1 MKECV
6 NCGTVVDEAAWFALD
21 QQVATV
27 TGAPVSVTVREGLIE
42 IFQSRIDDKDKPEAG
57 LCERCFNLL
66 SVAISM
72 KRTSSDALEKFIS
85 TSSNVHVKNLNAPL
99 LYDHLNT
106 EINTKLV
113 LQEGVDWYSV
123 IADIPKNN
131 VICYGSTVA
140 IEYIN
145 SIQDQINQFFSF
157 CSDKAA
163 TRTES
168 EIKETTSLSLD
179 MSGSFSSWKNIQ
191 GTSLDNAS
199 VTSNKSYVESSIV
212 NTQGNQRQGKPDEE
226 TDENV
231 EKSQELEKE
240 DKVDKFDDAKIKTG
254 PNGSAGKKGTDS
266 KPLMTENAD
275 SILPMTKARSK
286 QSKKHVTLDK
296 DSKDKPSQDQD
307 GFGMDAECF
316 LEIHVDENDQENFL
330 RDDDGKLNV
339 KTKKGNMLPDH
350 LSDVS
355 SGELDYEDSPQ
366 YEAEPVSTEDSDADS
381 LPLHKKKSTKENNQ
395 QKICSKKGASQKK
408 ESNPKKLVSIYSEQ
422 YTSQSDNIASSEDEK
437 YSVCENENI
446 VCETEH
452 ELEETVDDITA
463 PVLSIKGINSAIK
476 ALKDG
481 RNTQFADQIVSG
493 TQDKHWIRIEPRTG
507 GSESAEDN
515 LLSNPSDS
523 VEKSVVL
530 DLESLETR
538 VSEKD
543 VPTVIHTDQLESDGT
558 EERTKDQSES
568 DITGERNV
576 HQSESDFTAERITDQ
591 SESGVTDQ
599 RNTEQSKI
607 DVTPEMIT
615 DQSERGVTPEMITD
629 QSEREVTA
637 EMNSDQDGGRNGS
650 LEKRNSR
657 EMSTDLD
664 ERTNSDD
671 IVEDNALNQV
681 DTLPSVSQSRLCRD
695 STETD
700 LVNIDVCSKNIRED
714 SVDIETLRQQMIKSK
729 SDPGIDIE
737 KISRRKYANSDSESI
752 MSPEKEQENLIR
764 SKSAVESYMKIINK
778 MKEKQ
783 TGECSQKSIQ
793 EKSDETHESDK
804 MNVFE
809 SPVLDEYIANNAFE
823 LSNVFSSPM
832 EGGHKSVNNSEKL
845 ARMGRIMENVRA
857 RNYCKSKGERE
868 STPKSGSCK
877 TIPNDYI
884 NITSSNEKRKK
895 QKSKS
900 IEKSSKKNDAKSSKK
915 KINDDFN
922 VKNTDSTKKGN
933 EEINSG
939 IGMIKSPTG
948 AKKCLFSNL
957 GRQFGPDDIY
967 AASTS
972 AITTE
977 QSTTPMS
984 VTNGGT
990 SNGDDIPSEN
1000 ISIATNLFPE
1010 TEVKSEEE
1018 SEYFKSV
1025 QEDIDISS
1033 YISKTKKKKRSKKS
1047 PKTKN
1052 RKSSWNMKVS
1062 IHKKDRSAK
1071 DLRQS
1076 SDSTIITNDII
1087 GVSLADFEI
1096 NEEKP
1101 VLSPQNVGIQ
1111 NELQESPNI
1120 DPPNLNIEQEEESDM
1135 NELSVLTTDILQ
1147 HLQPVVYLERLSE
1160 NILNEYCSR
1169 SSQYSVETDDQTDN
1183 NSGSDRNSFAPSES
1197 SDKNGK
1203 TYPPLNG
1210 SDSED
1215 LSVTD
1220 FEKIEKSKTCTNDK
1234 MVNGKLSLSKQAEDP
1249 EVSETGSHYEA
1260 NMMKKGVTET
1270 RETEKSLM
1278 RNLKDIGDDVAKSS
1292 DIVRSPGRNSK
1303 DKAHSKNTANCK
1315 LTQVHKPDVENVN
1328 DINPAQSKG
1337 KKKILDN
1344 SIQLNRTKV
1353 STNGKEV
1360 MTQRKSHKQKK
1371 PVKTTGSKD
1380 ILQSHAKSSV
1390 TILDKESK
1398 ERSLPEGNTLKEP
1411 GMSDTKSDNMN
1422 NDGDIECI
1430 NDCSINDDEAT
1441 DTEFPDENEEKEV
1454 KTKSSKNT
1462 QSSTCIDYPLQTS
1475 TESTGFQTG
1484 TNGEPNTTEDTT
1496 RQGGSKNLKKTS
1508 EDATRRDKDTSG
1520 CRMMIDKK
1528 DNGTEK
1534 RISENMESDFA
1545 MHGDKT
1551 SGYVETWSVD
1561 TESRKSVEGDVNNKS
1576 LQYAVGNTQR
1586 FELSDLEGN
1595 INTGTSIVENDLKK
1609 SQDEYENEKK
1619 KVSNSDMQT
1628 PKNEKQSDKVR
1639 DLTGF
1644 QSEEHEANANGEVEL
1659 LKENSSG
1666 KALDDNI
1673 VASKKLT
1680 SLEHLSEQVVSATE
1694 VEANGLKLII
1704 NEIEPN
1710 ENRTSFTENEHSI
1723 QIEDSQENEVNIEIQ
1738 SIGENVTINES
1749 DNSLAVIDNFRN
1761 SECSDANTESD
1772 INTED
1777 LDRTQNESSDLFSS
1791 AEDGTIVKI
1800 YTKRPDIFENNLS
1813 DDTDIPKKCEHNENS
1828 DSNTVISMT
1837 ETIQSTAPNLEKFS
1851 EDINSTNNDPPFTKH
1866 SRPNLIS
1873 GFSSG
1878 ISSETENE
1886 NHIEIPEKT
1895 AAEKNNISDTPSG
1908 IVETDPKDTNIF
1920 TCGVCGKKFGD
1931 EFAYHFHSMNKHQTS
1946 SEKDITSNTETRN
1959 KSVSMDTDIATID
1972 TGKVNHGKKGFA
1984 KHNNH
1989 REIKS
1994 NVNWRRKIFERTG
2007 SIGSRKQLEDLET
2020 NENSESDEN
2029 GNLEKR
2035 EYAMPKKFRI
2045 LKSSQWLDQ
2054 HMNTD
2059 GKVSSSGESDIA
2071 ETLSKISPVHKS
2083 YKKGNFNQT
2092 DLIIGYGVMDKVREV
2107 QREIVERSTQS
2118 RRMNRNSLPESSIE
2132 ETTET
2137 TNQST
2142 NSEAQGRIPSKRGR
2156 PRKKKKKR
2164 TGHSTKT
2171 PTKDDSTLSSD
2182 SLKIHPSKDS
2192 RKGYCSKQ
2200 WKSALPTLSD
2210 SSDLPEEMVSPNE
2223 DVWFGNNPMT
2233 TQNILSE
2240 SGLESESSSVSAK
2253 RKKKTSFKGIEYQAM
2268 SVRKSMTGKV
2278 MRRENLKKNPCV
2290 SSSEESCDDGRSLGK
2305 TNSEFDPCHTISKA
2319 PQITDTSSESSVSN
2333 EPCRTK
2339 AGQRSNVGRLHKYS
2353 QKSSGHRETFTN
2365 SEYDLN
2371 QINDFVK
2378 TGTESAEMSQD
2389 PTLAGNISRSN
2400 DQEKTITKKITNETV
2415 DEKHVDFHQTSDKNE
2430 ILEKPKRGKGRQ
2442 KKSRAISKQ
2451 KKHHDNIFE
2460 NFNAI
2465 TNAKSPESVTS
2476 QDSSNT
2482 SFSNEHGKTVE
2493 ESTASL
2499 DDNTKAI
2506 KGKVLEFKKS
2516 PEYESNSYIDLVA
2529 SGNQKLVDKRNTNNV
2544 SVSSDNLTSM
2554 DKDSRNNDLVSSGN
2568 LTLINKSNTNNVSVS
2583 SDNLT
2588 SMDTDSS
2595 NNIVSSGN
2603 LTLINK
2609 SNTNNLSVSS
2619 DNLTSMDT
2627 DSSNNIVSSGNLTLI
2642 NKNNSNNELVSS
2654 GNLTPIDKSDTNNV
2668 NVSSGYLNLIGSNI
2682 QYKRSPVSSVD
2693 TEDIVEPL
2701 TEIQMPIAIEADLQP
2716 FSFPIN
2722 IDCGVSTDQT
2732 TTDNYVQP
2740 MSIIDNTAT
2749 KDLLYPN
2756 IGATSLKT
2764 MQEDSCKLVNSL
2776 SEYAVT
2782 SRENKTHIIHTFATD
2797 AVVVESENTARTSQI
2812 ESVNNV
2818 TSPHEQSNVELGNYE
2833 HKGNVSPNGTFIRKD
2848 KNMENKRTDFA
2859 FKRPAPVAG
2868 KKSNPCSDDN
2878 DSDDGKTDSSVP
2890 LIEKQTTCSLLET
2903 VFRSDAVSPP
2913 KRRNVMFVNLTSKK
2927 ARELER
2933 KRKEEE
2939 KLIQNQP
2946 KKQNVPFFFPSKK
2959 RKIASQLNKT
2969 QNDNVCRQI
2978 GGPTPSKT
2986 IKLERL
2992 NTMKNIG
2999 VGSKIPNRETNHS
3012 IAAKKVRSNSQLT
3025 RNSSKDVGVLSQGS
3039 NKEPVY
3045 DYGAK
3050 NIGFKSQQ
3058 QNTRGKHAAN
3068 NSIQPSL
3075 GKMGFSRGKLIGND
3089 GRPLS
3094 RENRVQMP
3102 QENFNHFEVKNI
3114 ANSNQTVNQNFG
3126 GKNIHLSHQQRENS
3140 NLFGTCK
3147 DIDNLLPT
3155 IGNLQSNDMGVL
3167 GSMKHEQGSSSNNLF
3182 DFTDIFDVNIVT
3194 QDNFYSES
3202 TGLVIDNKSKVLS
3215 GTDLALI
3222 TEIPI
3227 NIPPNLTAVNN
3238 VQSTNS
3244 IHTQG
3249 NIGYKDM
3256 PKLYSAANI
3265 HDVTSM
3271 PITHTGGPMP
3281 ATHEQSKLYADQ
3293 DGRDIMPNLTPQPHG
3308 NIPGNH
3314 IVSSKLCA
3322 MKSLVSKNNDDHVID
3337 FLDLDS
3343 SHADRILDEIE
3354 TNPQPLHQSDHE
3366 KLHRRGKLRSL
3377 YMSHNSTTS
3386 GQAHG
3391 KLTSTLAP
3399 SQGAFISSKAIGNQ
3413 MNMNNSGNDIHIAER
3428 GPAMISNPTHLLDNL
3443 IENEN
3448 KKLVVSLQKLTDSDI
3463 QKQNQM
3469 TGLETMETEPET
3481 YLEEYEEG
3489 EDLPSLK
3496 PWHCALCNEQYRLK
3510 KELIRHISIVHE
3522 ISQFD
3527 SRLRNYM
3534 CNMEGK
3540 PMSKNSQLLSDDII
3554 KTGHSAAGK
3563 HSASSVTYADGNT
3576 LSKEQSALGHR
3587 DKIIT
3592 IVDQDEE
3599 TVNQGGVNKVNNQQS
3614 KIATNVTIDARWR
3627 CLICPMR
3634 FLTKI
3639 DVIQHVRM
3647 KHKQAAGESTPYEFE
3662 PTSSQNNQI
3671 NQSASRTVEKSNIV
3685 NNPSFTAPR
3694 KVIRRKKEE
3703 KKKAK
3708 VKETSEILIISS
3720 KTNSIPFDIFRAP
3733 MDEPEELRQIL
3744 SVKWYCKLCPNWYR
3758 LRKCCL
3764 QHVQKEHDIRGNWA
3778 RFYFHNSQQVTAIP
3792 SMEICTGPHV
3802 DIKAYQFCIVCG
3814 RSYVDMNETTRHVR
3828 RNHGYIAEVHRTMCV
3843 QDKMDT
3849 VKIIVACDIFMDLH
3863 MYVVGSKSALL
3874 VQKDFFDELFTN
3886 CMSNNIRDFK
3896 DSDVAVARQL
3906 KRILFENGMI
3916 NLKPSEQEM
3925 LGDVAHNYDVYKIS
3939 FQEDFQWDRGSQKHG
3954 STGGK
3959 MSPEDSDSS
3968 EDRDPSTSSE
3978 GGRNVSEETGTSDY
3992 SGKSDVVSLH
4002 RCHKCNLSFEDRMTL
4017 DKHNLT
4023 HKIQVRFSCRL
4034 CSKNFPKLF
4043 FLLQHLEVK
4052 HNQTQSTYFQFVL
4065 EHEQVIM
4072 EEAETEE
4079 QIMDQALED
4088 ESDSSNSAIINVQ
4101 SGIDDDDDDQELDSD
4116 DVETTETRTCFVCGK
4131 HFETRLSLFTHLKDK
4146 HKIYKRKC
4154 LNCNKN
4160 FSCKTDLQKHF
4171 ADIHDIDF
4179 VVDLSEQIFR
4189 CFVCDVIMESRSE
4202 LKEHLPTHEKE
4213 GYNCNLCEIKYTA
4226 PSSLRFHKRTVHWKL
4241 EGTRSCKICDDK
4253 LFTNMKA
4260 YESHMLNHF
4269 YDFLGPMK
4277 CAKCNIT
4284 CKNKKAY
4291 KQHIASHG
4299 VSLVC
4304 EHCGKVCSDQHALRH
4319 HIVTHNLSKKCEVCG
4334 KMLNKY
4340 SLKNHMTKVHG
4351 EKEKAAC
4358 PHCGRLVNQSYMN
4371 AHIEEMHNKVKTF
4384 DERKKKV
4391 CDICGK
4397 VFKRPGLLKT
4407 HMVVHTGERPYV
4419 CEVCDRSFGYKT
4431 ALNTHYATHKGF
4443 KPHKCKFCTSSFWLI
4458 SQCKAH
4464 MKSDHGYIDPDLKHA
4479 CHCCDKRFKHLAGLR
4494 LHMDE
4499 THPEMVPGPKFYP
4512 CHKCKKE
4519 FKYRKSLREHV
4530 AVCSP
4535 GTELGNLYRKGNDNS
4550 DSSVFVESQEPQVV
4564 DMDIFETFHD
4574 VGQNELQI
4582 HEQIISEQPHIASGM
4597 IHKQLTTADGQQI
4610 IIQEQSGDLSYQTI
4624 YIQSEDPAS
4633 QGQVYVQDVT
4643 SQDQIILQEGNN
4655 EGEIIVALPDNC
4667 GEYNVDFLTS
4677 SNDIVQDGDI
4687 GYAEIIVQDQ

>member
-6 NCGTVVDEAAWFALD
+6 NCGSAVDEAAWFALD
-21 QQVATV
+21 HQVATV
-27 TGAPVSVTVREGLIE
+27 TGAPVSATVREGLIE
-42 IFQSRIDDKDKPEAG
+42 LFQSRIDDKNDTEAG

-72 KRTSSDALEKFIS
+72 KRTSSDALEQFIS

-163 TRTES
+163 TSTES

-179 MSGSFSSWKNIQ
+179 MSGSFSSKKDIQ

-199 VTSNKSYVESSIV
+199 VTSTKSSVDSSICIQ
-212 NTQGNQRQGKPDEE
+212 NGEGNQSQGQPDEE

-231 EKSQELEKE
+231 KKSNELKNE
-240 DKVDKFDDAKIKTG
+240 DKVEKIDDAEIKTG
-254 PNGSAGKKGTDS
+254 SKGSDKDTESVLQMNKETDS
-266 KPLMTENAD
+266 KLQITEDAD
-275 SILPMTKARSK
+275 SVLPITEA
-286 QSKKHVTLDK
+286 QGEQNIKHVTLDK
-296 DSKDKPSQDQD
+296 DSKDRPAQDQD
-307 GFGMDAECF
+307 GFDLDAECF

-339 KTKKGNMLPDH
+339 KTKKENMLPDQ

-355 SGELDYEDSPQ
+355 SGELDYDDSPQ

-381 LPLHKKKSTKENNQ
+381 LPLHKKKSAKGNNQ
-395 QKICSKKGASQKK
+395 PKVKCSKRGASQKK
-408 ESNPKKLVSIYSEQ
+408 ESYPKKAVSIDSEQ
-422 YTSQSDNIASSEDEK
+422 CTSQSDNIVSSEDEK
-437 YSVCENENI
+437 YSVVCENQNI
-446 VCETEH
+446 VCELEH
-452 ELEETVDDITA
+452 VLEETVDDITA
-463 PVLSIKGINSAIK
+463 PVLSETGIISAIK

-481 RNTQFADQIVSG
+481 RNKQFADKIGSG
-493 TQDKHWIRIEPRTG
+493 TEDKNWIRIEPRTG
-507 GSESAEDN
+507 GLESTEDN
-515 LLSNPSDS
+515 WLSNPTDS
-523 VEKSVVL
+523 GEKSVVL
-530 DLESLETR
+530 DLESVETSI
-538 VSEKD
+538 SERD
-543 VPTVIHTDQLESDGT
+543 VLTVINTDQLESDVT
-558 EERTKDQSES
+558 AERTKDQSES
-568 DITGERNV
+568 DIIVVSNV

-591 SESGVTDQ
+591 SEH
-599 RNTEQSKI
+599 
-607 DVTPEMIT
+607 DVIEEKKS
-615 DQSERGVTPEMITD
+615 DQSEKDVI
-629 QSEREVTA
+629 A
-637 EMNSDQDGGRNGS
+637 EKNTDQDGGRNGN
-650 LEKRNSR
+650 LEKRSSA
-657 EMSTDLD
+657 EMTTNLD
-664 ERTNSDD
+664 ERTHFDELSNHGNT
-671 IVEDNALNQV
+671 VEENVQNQV
-681 DTLPSVSQSRLCRD
+681 DTEPSLPKSGLCKQ
-695 STETD
+695 STETNI
-700 LVNIDVCSKNIRED
+700 VNIEVCSRNEMAD
-714 SVDIETLRQQMIKSK
+714 SVDIETLRQQMVKSK
-729 SDPGIDIE
+729 SDPGADIE
-737 KISRRKYANSDSESI
+737 KISRRKNTNSDSELI
-752 MSPEKEQENLIR
+752 MSPEKEQENLIK
-764 SKSAVESYMKIINK
+764 SKSAVESYVKIINK

-783 TGECSQKSIQ
+783 NGESSQKSVQ
-793 EKSDETHESDK
+793 EQSEEAHKSDK
-804 MNVFE
+804 INVFE

-823 LSNVFSSPM
+823 LSNVFGSPM
-832 EGGHKSVNNSEKL
+832 EGRPKSVNNSEKL
-845 ARMGRIMENVRA
+845 ARIGRIMENVRA

-868 STPKSGSCK
+868 STPRSQSFK

-884 NITSSNEKRKK
+884 NITSSNEKSNKM
-895 QKSKS
+895 KSKS
-900 IEKSSKKNDAKSSKK
+900 TEKSSKKNNSKSSKK
-915 KINDDFN
+915 KINEDFN
-922 VKNTDSTKKGN
+922 VKNTDLTKKSA
-933 EEINSG
+933 EEINCRKG
-939 IGMIKSPTG
+939 TIKSPTG
-948 AKKCLFSNL
+948 AKKCLFSDL
-957 GRQFGPDDIY
+957 GKQLGPDDIH

-972 AITTE
+972 IITTE
-977 QSTTPMS
+977 RSTDSMD
-984 VTNGGT
+984 VTNVDT
-990 SNGDDIPSEN
+990 SNDNDIPSEN
-1000 ISIATNLFPE
+1000 IFEATNLFPE

-1047 PKTKN
+1047 TKTKN

-1062 IHKKDRSAK
+1062 IHKKDKSAK
-1071 DLRQS
+1071 NLRQS

-1087 GVSLADFEI
+1087 GASLADFEI

-1120 DPPNLNIEQEEESDM
+1120 DPPNLNIEQEAEWDM

-1147 HLQPVVYLERLSE
+1147 NLQPVVYLERLSE
-1160 NILNEYCSR
+1160 NVLNEYCSR
-1169 SSQYSVETDDQTDN
+1169 SSQYSVETEDQTDD
-1183 NSGSDRNSFAPSES
+1183 NSGSDRNSFAGSES
-1197 SDKNGK
+1197 YDKNGK
-1203 TYPPLNG
+1203 TYPPLRA
-1210 SDSED
+1210 SDSD
-1215 LSVTD
+1215 DQSIT
-1220 FEKIEKSKTCTNDK
+1220 IEKSKTSTNDK
-1234 MVNGKLSLSKQAEDP
+1234 MFYGKLSLSKQAKDP
-1249 EVSETGSHYEA
+1249 EVSETGTHYEA
-1260 NMMKKGVTET
+1260 NMTKKGITET
-1270 RETEKSLM
+1270 CETEKSPK
-1278 RNLKDIGDDVAKSS
+1278 RNLKDMEDIAKTSE
-1292 DIVRSPGRNSK
+1292 IVRPPMRNSK
-1303 DKAHSKNTANCK
+1303 DKAHSKNTAK
-1315 LTQVHKPDVENVN
+1315 STKVHKPDVENVN
-1328 DINPAQSKG
+1328 DINPAHLKG

-1344 SIQLNRTKV
+1344 SIQLNKTKV
-1353 STNGKEV
+1353 STIGKEV

-1371 PVKTTGSKD
+1371 PVKTSGSKD
-1380 ILQSHAKSSV
+1380 ILQNHAKSTV

-1398 ERSLPEGNTLKEP
+1398 ESSLQESNTLKEH
-1411 GMSDTKSDNMN
+1411 GMIVTKSDNMK

-1430 NDCSINDDEAT
+1430 NNCSNNDDEAT

-1454 KTKSSKNT
+1454 KTQSNKNT
-1462 QSSTCIDYPLQTS
+1462 ESSTCINYPSETS
-1475 TESTGFQTG
+1475 TDDTGFQTG
-1484 TNGEPNTTEDTT
+1484 TYGEPSTTEDKYAS
-1496 RQGGSKNLKKTS
+1496 GG
-1508 EDATRRDKDTSG
+1508 
-1520 CRMMIDKK
+1520 RMAIDEK

-1534 RISENMESDFA
+1534 GISENMESYFA

-1561 TESRKSVEGDVNNKS
+1561 TESRKSVEGDINNES
-1576 LQYAVGNTQR
+1576 LQHVKGNTQS
-1586 FELSDLEGN
+1586 FALSDLEGD
-1595 INTGTSIVENDLKK
+1595 INTVENDIQK

-1619 KVSNSDMQT
+1619 KVGNSDVQK
-1628 PKNEKQSDKVR
+1628 PQDEKQSDKVR
-1639 DLTGF
+1639 DLTGV
-1644 QSEEHEANANGEVEL
+1644 QSEGHEANANGEVEIL
-1659 LKENSSG
+1659 MENRSG

-1680 SLEHLSEQVVSATE
+1680 SLGHLNEQVVSATE

-1704 NEIEPN
+1704 NEIKPN
-1710 ENRTSFTENEHSI
+1710 ENRISFTENESSI
-1723 QIEDSQENEVNIEIQ
+1723 QIKDSQENEVNFEIQ

-1761 SECSDANTESD
+1761 YECSDVNTESD

-1777 LDRTQNESSDLFSS
+1777 LDHTQNESSDLFSS
-1791 AEDGTIVKI
+1791 AEDATIVKI
-1800 YTKRPDIFENNLS
+1800 YTKKPDIIENNLS
-1813 DDTDIPKKCEHNENS
+1813 DDTDIPKKCENNENS
-1828 DSNTVISMT
+1828 DSNTAISMT
-1837 ETIQSTAPNLEKFS
+1837 ENVQSTVPNLEKFS
-1851 EDINSTNNDPPFTKH
+1851 EDINSTNNDPPFTKN
-1866 SRPNLIS
+1866 SRPDLTS
-1873 GFSSG
+1873 DFSSG

-1895 AAEKNNISDTPSG
+1895 AAERNKITDTPSE
-1908 IVETDPKDTNIF
+1908 IVEKDPKDTNIF

-1959 KSVSMDTDIATID
+1959 KSVSVDADMATID
-1972 TGKVNHGKKGFA
+1972 TGKKSHGKKGYA
-1984 KHNNH
+1984 KKHIQ
-1989 REIKS
+1989 REIIGNDKQRETKS

-2007 SIGSRKQLEDLET
+2007 TFGSRKQLEDFET

-2059 GKVSSSGESDIA
+2059 GKVSSGGESDIA

-2092 DLIIGYGVMDKVREV
+2092 DLIIGYGVIDKVREV

-2118 RRMNRNSLPESSIE
+2118 RRMNRNSLHESPIE
-2132 ETTET
+2132 ETTENT
-2137 TNQST
+2137 SESI
-2142 NSEAQGRIPSKRGR
+2142 NSEAQKVPVNIPRKRGR

-2164 TGHSTKT
+2164 TVHSTKT

-2182 SLKIHPSKDS
+2182 SLKVHPTKDS
-2192 RKGYCSKQ
+2192 RKGYCSKKQ

-2223 DVWFGNNPMT
+2223 DVWFGNNPVT

-2240 SGLESESSSVSAK
+2240 SGLESESSSVSAE

-2278 MRRENLKKNPCV
+2278 MRRENRKNNPCV
-2290 SSSEESCDDGRSLGK
+2290 SSSEESCDDGGSLGK
-2305 TNSEFDPCHTISKA
+2305 TNPAFGPCHTISKA

-2333 EPCRTK
+2333 KPSHTK
-2339 AGQRSNVGRLHKYS
+2339 AGQMSNLGRLQKYS
-2353 QKSSGHRETFTN
+2353 QKSSGHRETVTN
-2365 SEYDLN
+2365 SESDLN
-2371 QINDFVK
+2371 QINDFGK

-2389 PTLAGNISRSN
+2389 STLAGNISKSN
-2400 DQEKTITKKITNETV
+2400 DQERAIAKKITNETI

-2442 KKSRAISKQ
+2442 KTSRAISKQ

-2482 SFSNEHGKTVE
+2482 NFSNEPGKTVE
-2493 ESTASL
+2493 ESIASH

-2506 KGKVLEFKKS
+2506 KGNVLELKKS
-2516 PEYESNSYIDLVA
+2516 PEYESNTYIDLVA
-2529 SGNQKLVDKRNTNNV
+2529 SGNKKLVDTSNTNNV
-2544 SVSSDNLTSM
+2544 SVSSDNLNWM

-2568 LTLINKSNTNNVSVS
+2568 RTLINKS
-2583 SDNLT
+2583 
-2588 SMDTDSS
+2588 
-2595 NNIVSSGN
+2595 
-2603 LTLINK
+2603 
-2609 SNTNNLSVSS
+2609 
-2619 DNLTSMDT
+2619 
-2627 DSSNNIVSSGNLTLI
+2627 
-2642 NKNNSNNELVSS
+2642 NSNNELVSS

-2693 TEDIVEPL
+2693 TEEIVEPL
-2701 TEIQMPIAIEADLQP
+2701 TEIQMPIAIETDLQP

-2722 IDCGVSTDQT
+2722 IDCGVSKDQT
-2732 TTDNYVQP
+2732 TTDYYVQP

-2749 KDLLYPN
+2749 KDLLHPN

-2797 AVVVESENTARTSQI
+2797 AVVDESENTARTSHI

-2890 LIEKQTTCSLLET
+2890 PVEKQPTCSILEI
-2903 VFRSDAVSPP
+2903 VFGSDAVSPP

-2939 KLIQNQP
+2939 KLAQNQP

-2959 RKIASQLNKT
+2959 RKITSQINKT
-2969 QNDNVCRQI
+2969 QNDNVCRQV

-2992 NTMKNIG
+2992 NTMNITG
-2999 VGSKIPNRETNHS
+2999 VGSKIPSRETTHS

-3025 RNSSKDVGVLSQGS
+3025 HNSSKDVGVLSQVS

-3050 NIGFKSQQ
+3050 NIGYKSQQ
-3058 QNTRGKHAAN
+3058 QNTRGKHAGN
-3068 NSIQPSL
+3068 NSLQPSH

-3089 GRPLS
+3089 GRPLN

-3114 ANSNQTVNQNFG
+3114 ANSNQQVNQNFG

-3167 GSMKHEQGSSSNNLF
+3167 GSVKPEQGSSSNNLF

-3202 TGLVIDNKSKVLS
+3202 TGLVIDNKPKVLS

-3227 NIPPNLTAVNN
+3227 NIPPNLTAVNTA
-3238 VQSTNS
+3238 QSMHS

-3265 HDVTSM
+3265 HDATSM
-3271 PITHTGGPMP
+3271 PITQTGGIMP
-3281 ATHEQSKLYADQ
+3281 EIHEQSKLYSGQ
-3293 DGRDIMPNLTPQPHG
+3293 SGRDIMPNLTPQKHV

-3354 TNPQPLHQSDHE
+3354 TNTQPLHQTDHE

-3386 GQAHG
+3386 GQSQE
-3391 KLTSTLAP
+3391 KLASSLAP

-3428 GPAMISNPTHLLDNL
+3428 GPAMISNPTHILDNL
-3443 IENEN
+3443 IESEN

-3463 QKQNQM
+3463 RNQTQM
-3469 TGLETMETEPET
+3469 TDLETMETEPET
-3481 YLEEYEEG
+3481 YLEEYEDDD
-3489 EDLPSLK
+3489 DLPSLK

-3510 KELIRHISIVHE
+3510 KELIHHISIVHE

-3527 SRLRNYM
+3527 SRLRNYI

-3540 PMSKNSQLLSDDII
+3540 PMSKNSQLLSDDIL

-3563 HSASSVTYADGNT
+3563 HSASSVTYADGKT

-3599 TVNQGGVNKVNNQQS
+3599 TVSQGGGNKVKNQQL
-3614 KIATNVTIDARWR
+3614 KMATNVTIDARWR

-3647 KHKQAAGESTPYEFE
+3647 KHKQAAGDSTPYEFE
-3662 PTSSQNNQI
+3662 PTSSPNDQS
-3671 NQSASRTVEKSNIV
+3671 NQSTSRTVEKSNLG

-3778 RFYFHNSQQVTAIP
+3778 RFYFHNSQQVTCIP

-3814 RSYVDMNETTRHVR
+3814 RSYVDVNETTRHVR

-3896 DSDVAVARQL
+3896 DSDVTVARQL

-3916 NLKPSEQEM
+3916 NLEPSEQEI

-3978 GGRNVSEETGTSDY
+3978 GGRNVSEETGTSDNY
-3992 SGKSDVVSLH
+3992 GRSDVVSLH

-4079 QIMDQALED
+4079 QIMDQVLED

-4101 SGIDDDDDDQELDSD
+4101 SGEDDEHQELDSD

-4213 GYNCNLCEIKYTA
+4213 GYNCNLCEMKYTA

-4277 CAKCNIT
+4277 CAKCNLT

-4371 AHIEEMHNKVKTF
+4371 AHIEEMHNKVKTV

-4535 GTELGNLYRKGNDNS
+4535 GTELGNLYRKGNDTS
-4550 DSSVFVESQEPQVV
+4550 DSSVFVDSQEPQVV

-4582 HEQIISEQPHIASGM
+4582 HEQIISEQPHLASG
-4597 IHKQLTTADGQQI
+4597 IIQKQLTTADGQQI

-4677 SNDIVQDGDI
+4677 NNAIVQDGDI